1 MRSVGGHILASSQAI
16 AVAERQDVERVAREI
31 IAAAS
36 HEFPRVSLHLDFETP
51 RDDHED
57 AYLWI
62 TPGTDDRDE
71 INDIWGFVIQ
81 LVQDAYQEQDI
92 YLVARMRGV
101 GSILRERPLDKE

>member
-1 MRSVGGHILASSQAI
+1 MRACYHLHARSQAI
-16 AVAERQDVERVAREI
+16 AVAERQDVEQVAQGI
-31 IAAAS
+31 IEGAS
-36 HEFPRVSLHLDFETP
+36 REFPGVSLHLDFETR

-62 TPGTDDRDE
+62 TPGTDDGEE

-81 LVQDAYQEQDI
+81 LVQDAYQEHDI

-101 GSILRERPLDKE
+101 GTILRDRPPDKD

>member
-1 MRSVGGHILASSQAI
+1 M
-16 AVAERQDVERVAREI
+16 AERRDVERVARGI
-31 IAAAS
+31 IEDAS
-36 HEFPRVSLHLDFETP
+36 HEFAGIVLRLDFETP

-62 TPGTDDRDE
+62 TPGTDDREE

-81 LVQDAYQEQDI
+81 MVQDAYREDDI

-101 GSILRERPLDKE
+101 GTIVRDRPSDAD

>member
-1 MRSVGGHILASSQAI
+1 MCRRAEARSQPV
-16 AVAERQDVERVAREI
+16 AVAEREDVEQVAQGI
-31 IAAAS
+31 IEGIPR
-36 HEFPRVSLHLDFETP
+36 EFPGISLRLDFETP

-62 TPGTDDRDE
+62 TPGTDDREE

-101 GSILRERPLDKE
+101 GTILRDRPSDAY